1 MKFLW
6 NWLRNNSGELQ
17 SLGAILAIFLFVV
30 TIWQINDTRN
40 VLRVQTIAA
49 SLSDGRAILSDL
61 ADSPETAAK
70 MFLVPESMVKE
81 VIFVQN
87 TLSLFSQQ
95 HLFWESGM
103 VSESHWNK
111 IKRDICEFASISEIK
126 PIVTNLI
133 DRRVYLD
140 EFSEILQDCGKE
152 KS

>member
-17 SLGAILAIFLFVV
+17 SLGAILGIFLFVV

-103 VSESHWNK
+103 ISESHWNK

-140 EFSEILQDCGKE
+140 AFSEILQDCGKE